1 MPAMEATYSRLDE
14 DEDEGQDEDR
24 LPRDRM
30 PIRSLKADDLTAIVR
45 IDRKITGRER
55 TSYYE
60 RKMKEVLEESG
71 IRVSVVGEIDGFVA
85 GFIMARVDFGEFGRT
100 EPVAVIDVIGV
111 DPAYR
116 NQGVGSAL
124 LSQLM
129 TNLDVLMIE
138 TVRSTVYWDDYDV
151 LSFLGSKGFKPCE
164 RIGFTRKIP

>member
-1 MPAMEATYSRLDE
+1 MPEMESTDLILDE
-14 DEDEGQDEDR
+14 DEDGR
-24 LPRDRM
+24 ARDRI
-30 PIRSLKADDLTAIVR
+30 PVRSLKADDLAAIVR

-100 EPVAVIDVIGV
+100 DPVAVLDVIGV
-111 DPAYR
+111 DPGH
-116 NQGVGSAL
+116 QDKGVGSTL

-129 TNLDVLMIE
+129 ANLDVLMIE
-138 TVRSTVYWDDYDV
+138 RVRSTVYWNDYDV
-151 LSFLGSKGFKPCE
+151 LAYLGSKGFVPCE
-164 RIGFTRKIP
+164 RIGFKRKIP

>member
-1 MPAMEATYSRLDE
+1 MAVMEATDLRLEE
-14 DEDEGQDEDR
+14 DGEGR
-24 LPRDRM
+24 ARDLM
-30 PIRSLKADDLTAIVR
+30 PVRSLEADDLAAIVR

-71 IRVSVVGEIDGFVA
+71 IRVSVVGEIDDFVA

-100 EPVAVIDVIGV
+100 DPVAVVDVIGV

-116 NQGVGSAL
+116 GQGVGSAL
-124 LSQLM
+124 LSQLL
-129 TNLDVLMIE
+129 TNLNVLMIE
-138 TVRSTVYWDDYDV
+138 TVRSTVHWDDYDV
-151 LSFLGSKGFKPCE
+151 LAFLGSKGFAPSE